1 MKKFFVKMLL
11 VLISAAVFIPSTAT
25 HAAENVEQKED
36 LVVTIK
42 PTELQ
47 KQLAL
52 RDVPLE
58 KQEALIQAFKAIENA
73 NNDPLATTN
82 GPKSAG
88 IKAAIKVIKGLV
100 NNDWAQWVL
109 KQRFGKEAVNGTVK
123 NANRIIKELEKILIL
138 QKCSWQG

>member
-1 MKKFFVKMLL
+1 
-11 VLISAAVFIPSTAT
+11 
-25 HAAENVEQKED
+25 ED
-36 LVVTIK
+36 LVVTIN

-58 KQEALIQAFKAIENA
+58 KQEALLQAFKAIENA

-82 GPKSAG
+82 GPKGAA

-100 NNDWAQWVL
+100 NNDWAKWVL
-109 KQRFGKEAVNGTVK
+109 QQRF
-123 NANRIIKELEKILIL
+123 
-138 QKCSWQG
+138 